1 MKKENVLLE
10 VPVNGEMTL
19 EDVCN
24 KECKKLRFLLY
35 MIEEEFNTKMI
46 DHFEMRKFILDSANF
61 IQRIPEMM
69 SEVVRTD
76 VK

>member
-1 MKKENVLLE
+1 MKKDNVLLQ
-10 VPVNGEMTL
+10 VPVSGEMTL
-19 EDVCN
+19 EDVCD
-24 KECKKLRFLLY
+24 KECKKLRSLLY